1 LGFNTY
7 LTDDF
12 TCVGWLKKEV
22 LNDSLYEFALIL
34 KKIIHMK
41 LPHLFFALLLFVSFR
56 SVGQESAI
64 HCSKRDHRTH
74 NVKSATLNV
83 GQIAETEKYDVHFYQ
98 LDLTMTNVSTTLSGT
113 GSIHATAKQALDSV
127 LFELFSTFAITQIR
141 LNGAPIS
148 YTRVASAVKVPVNA
162 IANESFI
169 IDVDYNGTPP
179 TAQTNPLGGSGMTA
193 ASSPSW
199 GNKVVWSLSE
209 PFSAFEW
216 FPCKQSLTDKADS
229 CAVSITVPDSCKA
242 GSNGILEHVTLLG
255 NGQTRYDWK
264 HRHPI
269 DYYLISVSVAKYV
282 EYNVYANPVGAP
294 SPILIQNYIYDNPG
308 TLPNFQADIDETA
321 DFIELYYDLYGPY
334 PFEDEKYGHCMAPI
348 SGGME
353 HQTMTTQGFFE
364 KTLTSHE
371 LAHQWWGDNVTCAS
385 WCDIWINE
393 GFASYSEFLML
404 ENLYP
409 GEEGP
414 SMQQVHNS
422 VMNQAGGSVW
432 VLDSLNESRI
442 FSGRLTYDKGAGII
456 HTMRY
461 LINNDNLF
469 FDALRAFQVAF
480 KDSTST
486 GITFKNFMENFT
498 GVNLTPFFNEWY
510 FGEGYPTYSV
520 KWNQSGNDVAVEI
533 SHLSSMQS
541 VTPTFTNDIDLR
553 FTRQGQADT
562 IIRFNINSNAEQ
574 FSIYNIGTITG
585 AIGIDPKNWIIN
597 KVGSISEDPNL
608 HVGIVNTEVNSGM
621 RVFPNPSNGE
631 FSIQN
636 IPLNAYSYEIFDQ
649 SGKFILTKKVTK
661 DERIRLT
668 DLSEGTYILSFVLS
682 DGHRK
687 TSMIQIKK

>member
-1 LGFNTY
+1 MKMKRSTFL
-7 LTDDF
+7 L
-12 TCVGWLKKEV
+12 
-22 LNDSLYEFALIL
+22 SILIL
-34 KKIIHMK
+34 
-41 LPHLFFALLLFVSFR
+41 LS
-56 SVGQESAI
+56 SVTYGQESAI
-64 HCSKRDHRTH
+64 HCAKRDHRTH
-74 NVKSATLNV
+74 QVKSATLNV

-98 LDLTMTNVSTTLSGT
+98 LDLNMTNVSTTLSGT
-113 GSIHATAKQALDSV
+113 GSIHAKAKQPLDSA
-127 LFELFSTFAITQIR
+127 LFELFSTLNITEIR
-141 LNGAPIS
+141 VNGFQVGYS
-148 YTRVASAVKVPVNA
+148 RVASAVKVPVYA
-162 IANESFI
+162 LANESFV

-229 CAVSITVPDSCKA
+229 CAVSITVPDTCKG
-242 GSNGILEHVTLLG
+242 GSNGILELVSPLG

-294 SPILIQNYIYDNPG
+294 NPILIQNYIYDNPA
-308 TLPNFQADIDETA
+308 TLPNFQAEIDETV
-321 DFIELYYDLYGPY
+321 DFMELYYDLYGPY

-371 LAHQWWGDNVTCAS
+371 LAHQWWGNNVTCAS

-393 GFASYSEFLML
+393 GFASYSEYLML

-409 GEEGP
+409 GEQGP
-414 SMQQVHNS
+414 FMQQVHNS

-442 FSGRLTYDKGAGII
+442 FSGRLSYDKGSGII
-456 HTMRY
+456 HSLRY
-461 LINNDNLF
+461 VINNDVLF
-469 FDALRAFQVAF
+469 FDGLRAFQVAF
-480 KDSTST
+480 KDSTAT
-486 GITFKNFMENFT
+486 GIAFKNFMENFT
-498 GVNLTPFFNEWY
+498 GMNLNSFFNQWY

-520 KWNQSGNDVAVEI
+520 KWNQTGNDAAIEI
-533 SHLSSMQS
+533 SHTSSMQS

-553 FTRQGQADT
+553 FIRQGQADT
-562 IIRFNINSNAEQ
+562 VIRFNINSNANQ
-574 FSIYNIGTITG
+574 FSIYNIGTLTG
-585 AIGIDPKNWIIN
+585 SIGIDPKNWIIN
-597 KVGSISEDPNL
+597 KVGSITEDPNL
-608 HVGIVNTEVNSGM
+608 QVGLLSTEVNKGM

-631 FSIQN
+631 FTVQN
-636 IPLNAYSYEIFDQ
+636 IPSNASFFELFD
-649 SGKFILTKKVTK
+649 SFGRLILTQKVTK
-661 DERIRLT
+661 EGLIRLNE
-668 DLSEGTYILSFVLS
+668 LSDGTYIFSVILS
-682 DGHRK
+682 DGQRS